1 MSIAIIS
8 PGRDVSFWIKT
19 FNEADPDID
28 IQVFPD
34 IRDKDSV
41 ELVIL
46 WQHPKGI
53 LKEFPNLKLICSMGA
68 GVDHILSDPEIPRSL
83 PITRIVDPGLT
94 IPMTNY
100 VVMAVL
106 NFHRQLY
113 RYQSNQRK
121 KIWDMSNPELKV
133 NVGVMGVGALGS
145 DVIEKLKILGFSVF
159 GFGNSPK
166 SNIDFPYFYGDE
178 LTQFLS
184 KVNLIICML
193 PLTPKTE
200 NILNLDFFRK
210 CNKGTYI
217 INVARGNHLVEEDL
231 LTAID
236 EGHVSGAFLDVY
248 RKEPLPVDHP
258 FWNVEEITLTP
269 HIASVTN
276 PGSAIPQIIENYK
289 RLKSNTPLMNQI
301 NPILG
306 Y

>member
-68 GVDHILSDPEIPRSL
+68 GVDHILSDHEIPRSL

>member
-166 SNIDFPYFYGDE
+166 SNIDYPYFYGDE

>member
-1 MSIAIIS
+1 MSIGIFS

-68 GVDHILSDPEIPRSL
+68 GVDHILSDHEIPRSL

>member
-133 NVGVMGVGALGS
+133 NVGVIGVGALGS